1 MSNINDSTPSSPL
14 LAALMARTGG
24 GPSLPANSRY
34 AGLPTRSATAP
45 DGHTQDGQTIVYFA
59 RRFVPQADRFSTIQQ
74 HTMGP
79 DERLDQVA
87 AATYGDP
94 LLAWRLADANN
105 ALDPAELEQRGRV
118 IAITLPEGVPVN
130 GGA

>member
-24 GPSLPANSRY
+24 GPNLPPNSRY
-34 AGLPTRSATAP
+34 VGLPTRSFTGP
-45 DGHTQDGQTIVYFA
+45 DGKVLVYFS
-59 RRFVPQADRFSTIQQ
+59 RRLVPQADRFSAIQQ
-74 HTMGP
+74 HTMAP
-79 DERLDQVA
+79 EERLDQVA
-87 AATYGDP
+87 STKYGDP

-105 ALDPAELEQRGRV
+105 ALDPAELEHRGRV
-118 IAITLPEGVPVN
+118 ILITLPEGVPVN